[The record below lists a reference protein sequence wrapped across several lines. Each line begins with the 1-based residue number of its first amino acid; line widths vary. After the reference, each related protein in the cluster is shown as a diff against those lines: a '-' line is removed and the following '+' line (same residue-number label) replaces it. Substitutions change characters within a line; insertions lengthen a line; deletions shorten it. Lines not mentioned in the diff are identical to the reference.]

1 MNNLYVGPWSFSI
14 DLFMWWKAM
23 IENKTKLKATIH
35 VVGREMGNIASF
47 KVYTAVKNSKDS

>member
-35 VVGREMGNIASF
+35 AVGREMGNIASF
-47 KVYTAVKNSKDS
+47 KVYTAVKNGKDS